1 MSGIFGI
8 FNRNGK
14 PVSPKIVHKMLDAMS
29 YWEPDD
35 CGTWIDGPVALGHT
49 MLWNTPESKFEH
61 LPNTNCNLCIT
72 IDARI
77 DNRDEL
83 ADKLEMTDISSDQ
96 VTDSDFVLAAYRKWG
111 EDCPKYLLGDFAF
124 AIWDKI
130 KQQLFCA
137 RDHVGIKSFYYYS
150 DDSRF
155 VFANDIRGVVAHS
168 GISKKISDE
177 EVAVYLSVGDL
188 YHTEKTFYESLRKLP
203 PATVMTIT
211 SSEKRLVKYWRAE
224 QSPEVSFS
232 NIDEYAI
239 TLRRLL
245 DDAVKKRLRS
255 EYPVASHLSGGLD
268 SSTIAT
274 IAARHLRTQGKKLQ
288 AYNWV
293 PAPKQGDDP
302 GYYEW
307 SNSREIAESENIEHS
322 YIDLSPEIM
331 CDMLLKQNIA
341 MNGTEGLM
349 YEFSVREKAKK
360 ANVHTIL
367 SGWGGDELITYGART
382 RYSALMHERKFIE
395 LIKELYATAQKS
407 KNVFRSFVSQIY
419 HRILTPLVPQSLYCF
434 LPGTECG
441 PKDYLTCATED
452 FAKKAHNTAI
462 PKTEF
467 KMNSFRQDQ
476 LDLFNQGHIVNRIE
490 SWNSSGFKD
499 RIEYAYPLLDKR
511 IVEFALGI
519 PSELY
524 YQNTRSRYLFRYAIE
539 GILPETIQWGSY
551 KDEPNRVE
559 QLYEICEAAVKLW
572 LEKRREDKKIS
583 TRYIEYE
590 AVKQLILSLNNAT
603 SINIDARYD
612 TIDTIFLSILVL
624 NLD

>member
-8 FNRNGK
+8 FNRNVK
-14 PVSPKIVHKMLDAMS
+14 PISPKIVHQILDAMS

-49 MLWNTPESKFEH
+49 MLWNTPESKLEH
-61 LPNTNCNLCIT
+61 LPNANCNLCIT
-72 IDARI
+72 IDARL
-77 DNRDEL
+77 DNREEL
-83 ADKLEMTDISSDQ
+83 ADKLEMIDISNDQ
-96 VTDSDFVLAAYRKWG
+96 ITDSDFILAAYRKWG
-111 EDCPKYLLGDFAF
+111 EDCPKYLLGDFSF
-124 AIWDKI
+124 AIWDKS

-150 DDSRF
+150 DDNQF
-155 VFANDIRGVVAHS
+155 VFTNDIRGIVAHP

-188 YHTEKTFYESLRKLP
+188 FHTEKTFYEFIRKLP
-203 PATVMTIT
+203 PATSMIV
-211 SSEKRLVKYWRAE
+211 SASDRRLVKYWRAE
-224 QSPEVSFS
+224 QSSKVSFT
-232 NIDEYAI
+232 NIDEYAKA
-239 TLRRLL
+239 LRRLL
-245 DDAVKKRLRS
+245 EDAVKKRLRS

-293 PAPKQGDDP
+293 PAPKQGDDLS
-302 GYYEW
+302 YYEW
-307 SNSREIAESENIEHS
+307 SNSREIAKSENIEHS

-341 MNGTEGLM
+341 MNGTEDLM
-349 YEFSVREKAKK
+349 YEFSVREKAKTV
-360 ANVHTIL
+360 NVHTIL
-367 SGWGGDELITYGART
+367 SGWGGDELITYNARA
-382 RYSALMHERKFIE
+382 RYSALIHERKFIE

-407 KNVFRSFVSQIY
+407 KNVFRSFVSQVY
-419 HRILTPLVPQSLYCF
+419 HRILMLLVPQSLYCF

-452 FAKKAHNTAI
+452 CAKKAHNTAI

-467 KMNSFRQDQ
+467 KMKSFRQDQ
-476 LDLFNQGHIVNRIE
+476 LDLFNQGHIVSRIE

-551 KDEPNRVE
+551 KYEPNRVE
-559 QLYEICEAAVKLW
+559 QLYEIREAAVKLW